1 MCHSFWDNVSFI
13 SRKGDGRQKDRFIPV
28 NTAKQQVILK
38 KKDKMVNSRTDVLII
53 DDDDGTRLTIKHIVE
68 SARYQARTAAG
79 GHDALKMVQEK
90 VPEIII
96 LDLVMPE
103 MDGYEVC
110 RRLKADPRSAQVPVI
125 FLSGLISAEEKVK
138 AFEAGGV
145 DYIVKPCSTIEL
157 LARLH
162 THLSVQRIQNSLA
175 AEVRKQTIELEEK
188 NKDLQETN
196 LVLKRL
202 LREIEE
208 EKMEVSR
215 IMQTNIER
223 LVLPDLDRMAE
234 APIQQRYQLRDTIQ
248 TNLKDISSPVM
259 GKDIDAYFLLT
270 PTELRVLN
278 FIRQGRSSKEIAQAL
293 NISPQTVATHRK
305 KIRKKLN
312 ISGKKINL
320 TAFITRQE

>member
-1 MCHSFWDNVSFI
+1 
-13 SRKGDGRQKDRFIPV
+13 
-28 NTAKQQVILK
+28 
-38 KKDKMVNSRTDVLII
+38 MVTSQTDVLIV

-68 SARYQARTAAG
+68 SAGHQARTAAG
-79 GHDALKMVQEK
+79 GHDALKMIQEK
-90 VPEIII
+90 LPDIII
-96 LDLVMPE
+96 LDLVMPG

-110 RRLKADPRSAQVPVI
+110 RHLKADPRSTEVPVI

-162 THLSVQRIQNSLA
+162 THLTQQRTQNSLA
-175 AEVRKQTIELEEK
+175 AEVQKQTVELEEK
-188 NKDLQETN
+188 NKELQETN

-202 LREIEE
+202 LHEIEE

-215 IMQTNIER
+215 IMRINIER
-223 LVLPDLDRMAE
+223 LVLPDLARMAE
-234 APIQQRYQLRDTIQ
+234 APEQQRYQLRDTIQ
-248 TNLKDISSPVM
+248 TNLLDLASSATGEHV
-259 GKDIDAYFLLT
+259 DAYSLLT

-312 ISGKKINL
+312 ISGKK
-320 TAFITRQE
+320 